1 MKKISICVCCYNEEE
16 NIELMYQALSE
27 QMKKVPEYDYEILFE
42 DNDSEDATV
51 EILRRIAEK
60 DKKVKGIVNQTNFG
74 PDRSTVNCM
83 RHMTGDAYIGIP
95 CDFQEPPEM
104 IPEFIR
110 EWEKGHDIVWGQ
122 KLRSKENPLK
132 RACRNLFYSI
142 IDLFSENRQIRHV
155 IGFGIM
161 DRKVID
167 IILDTLIQDPE
178 INIRYAISEYGFD
191 IKLIPY
197 SQQKRLRGK
206 SSYSFSKY
214 YSFAITSLCNTSV
227 KPLRIMT
234 VLGMLVALFSILVAV
249 FYFVY
254 KITHWD
260 SFDAGMAP
268 LVIGMFFVAAVQLF
282 SIGLLGEYVGVLIR
296 KVTDKPVVVEKEV
309 MNIDRADT
317 QKSHAYNSEQY

>member
-1 MKKISICVCCYNEEE
+1 MLSMKKISICVCCYNEEE
-16 NIELMYQALSE
+16 NIELMYQALTE

-42 DNDSEDATV
+42 DNDSEDSSP
-51 EILRRIAEK
+51 EILRKIADN
-60 DKKVKGIVNQTNFG
+60 DKRVKVILNQTNFG
-74 PDRSTVNCM
+74 PDRSTANCM

-104 IPEFIR
+104 IPAFIK

-122 KLRSKENPLK
+122 KSRSKENPLK

-142 IDLFSENRQIRHV
+142 IDLFSENKQIRHV
-155 IGFGIM
+155 IGFGIT

-167 IILDTLIQDPE
+167 IILRTITQDPE

-191 IKLIPY
+191 IKLLPY
-197 SQQKRLRGK
+197 KQQKRLRGK
-206 SSYSFSKY
+206 SSYSFAKY
-214 YSFAITSLCNTSV
+214 YSFAITSLCNTSI
-227 KPLRIMT
+227 KPLRLMT
-234 VLGMLVALFSILVAV
+234 VFGMIVAFLSVLVAL

-254 KITHWD
+254 KLTHWD

-282 SIGLLGEYVGVLIR
+282 SIGLLGEYVGILIR
-296 KVTDKPVVVEKEV
+296 KVTDKPVVVEKETINLDEV
-309 MNIDRADT
+309 N
-317 QKSHAYNSEQY
+317 N